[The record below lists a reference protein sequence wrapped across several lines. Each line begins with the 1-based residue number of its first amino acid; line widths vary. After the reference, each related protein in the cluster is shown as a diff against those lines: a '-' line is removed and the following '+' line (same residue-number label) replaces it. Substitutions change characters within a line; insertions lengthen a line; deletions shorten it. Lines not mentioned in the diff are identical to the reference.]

1 MKINYNIIRKTRRQK
16 EISQQYMA
24 YILQISQAQYSKLET
39 GKVVWDTDK
48 LGEVLDVLDL
58 NFLEVVKLSEK
69 QEILIRKVIWFRKYF
84 L

>member
-69 QEILIRKVIWFRKYF
+69 QEILIRKVIWFRK
-84 L
+84 

>member
-39 GKVVWDTDK
+39 GKVVWNTDK

-69 QEILIRKVIWFRKYF
+69 QEILKRKVIWFRK
-84 L
+84 

>member
-1 MKINYNIIRKTRRQK
+1 
-16 EISQQYMA
+16 MA

-39 GKVVWDTDK
+39 GKVVWNTDK

-69 QEILIRKVIWFRKYF
+69 QEILIRKVIWFRKQF
-84 L
+84 FIRQNKNVKMIFFN

>member
-39 GKVVWDTDK
+39 GKVVWNTDK

>member
-16 EISQQYMA
+16 EISQQYMV

-39 GKVVWDTDK
+39 GKVVWNTDK

>member
-39 GKVVWDTDK
+39 GKVVWNTDK
-48 LGEVLDVLDL
+48 LGEVLDILDL

-69 QEILIRKVIWFRKYF
+69 QEILIRKVIWFRK
-84 L
+84 

>member
-1 MKINYNIIRKTRRQK
+1 MKINYNIIRKIRRQK

-69 QEILIRKVIWFRKYF
+69 QEILIRKVIWFRK
-84 L
+84 

>member
-16 EISQQYMA
+16 EITQQYMA
-24 YILQISQAQYSKLET
+24 YILQISQAQYSKLEI
-39 GKVVWDTDK
+39 GKVVWNTDK

-69 QEILIRKVIWFRKYF
+69 QEILIRKAI
-84 L
+84 

>member
-39 GKVVWDTDK
+39 GKVVWNTDK

-69 QEILIRKVIWFRKYF
+69 QEILIKKVIWFRK
-84 L
+84 

>member
-24 YILQISQAQYSKLET
+24 YNLQISQAQYSKLET
-39 GKVVWDTDK
+39 GKVVWNTDK

-69 QEILIRKVIWFRKYF
+69 QEILIRKVIWFRK
-84 L
+84 

>member
-16 EISQQYMA
+16 EITQQYMA

-39 GKVVWDTDK
+39 GKVVWNTDK

-69 QEILIRKVIWFRKYF
+69 QEILIRKVIWFRK
-84 L
+84 

>member
-16 EISQQYMA
+16 EITQQYMA

-39 GKVVWDTDK
+39 GKVAWNTDK

-69 QEILIRKVIWFRKYF
+69 QEILIRKAI
-84 L
+84 

>member
-39 GKVVWDTDK
+39 GKVVWNTDK

-58 NFLEVVKLSEK
+58 NFLEVIKLSEK
-69 QEILIRKVIWFRKYF
+69 QEILIRKVIWFRK
-84 L
+84 

>member
-16 EISQQYMA
+16 EITQQYMA
-24 YILQISQAQYSKLET
+24 YILQISQAQYSTLET
-39 GKVVWDTDK
+39 GKVVWNTDK

-69 QEILIRKVIWFRKYF
+69 QEILIRKAI
-84 L
+84 

>member
-1 MKINYNIIRKTRRQK
+1 MKIDYNIIRKTRRQK

-69 QEILIRKVIWFRKYF
+69 QEILIRKVIWFRK
-84 L
+84 

>member
-39 GKVVWDTDK
+39 GKVVWNTDK

-69 QEILIRKVIWFRKYF
+69 QEILIRKVIWFRK
-84 L
+84 

>member
-1 MKINYNIIRKTRRQK
+1 
-16 EISQQYMA
+16 MA

-69 QEILIRKVIWFRKYF
+69 QEILIRKAIQFRKQFFIRQNKNVKMIF
-84 L
+84 LINQLIY